1 MAAVHKQS
9 ASPIKPPPI
18 QQPSFDQYSSLL
30 PGLIDIMTELLST
43 AALAPQELDYALTLP
58 ARFYT
63 DARMPALDAKAI
75 LSRSWQLVCH
85 QSQLLGVGDHVVT
98 EIAGLPLLIVRSD
111 ASTIRAFHNV
121 CRHRAGPI
129 ASCDGRGATSLR
141 CRYHGWTYGL
151 DGVLRG
157 APEMGRTPDFN
168 PSDIRLPEVRVRV
181 WQGLVFVAIGDAPA
195 FENFVAGIDARLGSH
210 RSLHDY
216 QFHHHASYD
225 VACNWKVY
233 VDNYLEGYHVPHI
246 HPGLNSVLDYRSYI
260 TETAEWYSYQF
271 SPLESGADLYGSGE
285 ALYYFLYP
293 NAMLNILPGRLQTNR
308 VLPLGV
314 DRCRVEF
321 DFYYAS
327 DDSDEAQARRAK
339 DYEFSDEVQD
349 EDVTICEDVQRG
361 LASGSYEAGRLN
373 PLRENAVHH
382 FHEIIRRAYR
392 ESLAD
397 V

>member
-1 MAAVHKQS
+1 MLHCGS
-9 ASPIKPPPI
+9 MNTRPSPLPPTVM
-18 QQPSFDQYSSLL
+18 
-30 PGLIDIMTELLST
+30 PGLLSLD
-43 AALAPQELDYALTLP
+43 ALTSQALDHALTLP

-63 DARMPALDAKAI
+63 DARMPGVDGSAI
-75 LSRSWQLVCH
+75 FARSWQLVCH
-85 QSQLLGVGDHVVT
+85 QSQLMGVGDHVVT

-111 ASTIRAFHNV
+111 TSNIRAFHNV

-129 ASCDGRGATSLR
+129 ASCDGLGAKNLR

-168 PSDIRLPEVRVRV
+168 PADIRLPEVRGHL
-181 WQGLVFVAIGDAPA
+181 WQGLVFVAVGEAPP
-195 FENFVAGIDARLGSH
+195 FDEFVAGIDTRLGEH
-210 RSLHDY
+210 RALHAY
-216 QFHHHASYD
+216 QFHHRVSYD

-246 HPGLNSVLDYRSYI
+246 HPGLNSLLDYRSYI
-260 TETAEWYSYQF
+260 TETAEWYSFQF
-271 SPLESGADLYGSGE
+271 SPLESGDDLYGSGE

-314 DRCRVEF
+314 DRCRVVF
-321 DFYYAS
+321 DFYYAP
-327 DDSDEAQARRAK
+327 DSSPEAQSRRERDIA
-339 DYEFSDEVQD
+339 FSDEVQD

-382 FHEIIRRAYR
+382 FHEMVRRAYR
-392 ESLAD
+392 DSLANA
-397 V
+397 

>member
-1 MAAVHKQS
+1 MA
-9 ASPIKPPPI
+9 
-18 QQPSFDQYSSLL
+18 D
-30 PGLIDIMTELLST
+30 LLSSDVLV
-43 AALAPQELDYALTLP
+43 AQSLEHALALS

-63 DARMPALDAKAI
+63 DPRVAALDAVAVFA
-75 LSRSWQLVCH
+75 RSWQLVCH
-85 QSQLLGVGDHVVT
+85 QSQLSGVGDHVVT
-98 EIAGLPLLIVRSD
+98 TIAGLPLLIVRSD
-111 ASTIRAFHNV
+111 EATIRAFHNV

-129 ASCDGRGATSLR
+129 ASCDGRGATALR

-157 APEMGRTPDFN
+157 APEMGRTPDFD
-168 PSDIRLPEVRVRV
+168 PADIRLPEVRVQV
-181 WQGLVFVAIGDAPA
+181 WQGLVFVATGEAPP
-195 FENFVAGIDARLGSH
+195 FDEFVAGIDARLGTD
-210 RSLHDY
+210 RALDGY
-216 QFHHHASYD
+216 EFHHRASWE

-260 TETAEWYSYQF
+260 TETATWYSFQF

-314 DRCRVEF
+314 NRCRVEF
-321 DFYYAS
+321 DFYYAP
-327 DDSDEAQARRAK
+327 DTRPEALTRRAN
-339 DYEFSDEVQD
+339 DIAFSDEVQD
-349 EDVTICEDVQRG
+349 EDVTICQDVQRG

-382 FHEIIRRAYR
+382 FHELLRRAYR
-392 ESLAD
+392 DSLERA
-397 V
+397 

>member
-1 MAAVHKQS
+1 MA
-9 ASPIKPPPI
+9 
-18 QQPSFDQYSSLL
+18 D
-30 PGLIDIMTELLST
+30 LLSSDVL
-43 AALAPQELDYALTLP
+43 ASQPLEHALALS

-63 DARMPALDAKAI
+63 DTRAPALDASAVFA
-75 LSRSWQLVCH
+75 RSWQLVCH
-85 QSQLLGVGDHVVT
+85 QSQLSDVGDHVVT
-98 EIAGLPLLIVRSD
+98 SIAGLPLLIVRSD
-111 ASTIRAFHNV
+111 EASIRAFHNV

-129 ASCDGRGATSLR
+129 ASCNGRGATALR

-157 APEMGRTPDFN
+157 APEMGRTPDFD
-168 PSDIRLPEVRVRV
+168 PADIRLPEVRVQV
-181 WQGLVFVAIGDAPA
+181 WQGLVLVATGEAPP
-195 FENFVAGIDARLGSH
+195 FDEFVAGIDARLGPD
-210 RSLHDY
+210 RALDGY
-216 QFHHHASYD
+216 EFHHRASWE

-260 TETAEWYSYQF
+260 TETATWYSFQF

-321 DFYYAS
+321 DFYYAP
-327 DDSDEAQARRAK
+327 DSGAEALARRAN
-339 DYEFSDEVQD
+339 DIAFSDEVQD
-349 EDVTICEDVQRG
+349 EDVTICQDVQRG

-382 FHEIIRRAYR
+382 FHELLRRAYR
-392 ESLAD
+392 DSDERA
-397 V
+397 